1 MQNKSIKPEPEYFKC
16 PECGHRTELEYS
28 GAISITKCE
37 RCRLFGNRNLW
48 DKWADSER
56 ICLEWRK
63 AYDCLETEL
72 ERTRKAL
79 EMTDTDLAIIVTN
92 LDKVF
97 PDMRL
102 VFETIRSARKRI
114 AEITAPEQKDQ

>member
-1 MQNKSIKPEPEYFKC
+1 MTDTKC
-16 PECGHRTELEYS
+16 PFCNGKLLNSGRIHKDGTHEILYQRCDDCKIKDSDPKLWQEL
-28 GAISITKCE
+28 I
-37 RCRLFGNRNLW
+37 
-48 DKWADSER
+48 
-56 ICLEWRK
+56 
-63 AYDCLETEL
+63 
-72 ERTRKAL
+72 RTRKAL

-114 AEITAPEQKDQ
+114 DEITALEQGGDNE

>member
-1 MQNKSIKPEPEYFKC
+1 MIDMKC
-16 PECGHRTELEYS
+16 PIKCPICGEMLQKYGEVDPDAGTSIVLGANCRKCGIGNSDIKLWQELVKLKEEKQRTS
-28 GAISITKCE
+28 
-37 RCRLFGNRNLW
+37 
-48 DKWADSER
+48 
-56 ICLEWRK
+56 
-63 AYDCLETEL
+63 
-72 ERTRKAL
+72 KAL

-114 AEITAPEQKDQ
+114 AEIITPEQKDVK

>member
-1 MQNKSIKPEPEYFKC
+1 MSD
-16 PECGHRTELEYS
+16 TEIRMMRYTIEQLSAELQ
-28 GAISITKCE
+28 ATKQYVS
-37 RCRLFGNRNLW
+37 
-48 DKWADSER
+48 D
-56 ICLEWRK
+56 I
-63 AYDCLETEL
+63 ETKL
-72 ERTRKAL
+72 DRTRKAL

-114 AEITAPEQKDQ
+114 AEITALEQKE